1 MKGKTWLILGI
12 ILIAGVIMYFVYT
25 QSKATV
31 TEKQNQVQVSPRAQ
45 ELAAKLP
52 YGTRKNIVELYERW
66 RVNGDALELRDG
78 IVFNIT
84 KNQPDQYKRT
94 SIERYR
100 MDGVLWSAKTNYNW
114 IDGDMEWWLGHTKA
128 FTLAEFK
135 ESLNVQ

>member
-31 TEKQNQVQVSPRAQ
+31 TRKTKP
-45 ELAAKLP
+45 
-52 YGTRKNIVELYERW
+52 GTSQCASSGTCCKITIWHKKNIVELYDRW

-84 KNQPDQYKRT
+84 KNQQDQ
-94 SIERYR
+94 
-100 MDGVLWSAKTNYNW
+100 V
-114 IDGDMEWWLGHTKA
+114 
-128 FTLAEFK
+128 
-135 ESLNVQ
+135 